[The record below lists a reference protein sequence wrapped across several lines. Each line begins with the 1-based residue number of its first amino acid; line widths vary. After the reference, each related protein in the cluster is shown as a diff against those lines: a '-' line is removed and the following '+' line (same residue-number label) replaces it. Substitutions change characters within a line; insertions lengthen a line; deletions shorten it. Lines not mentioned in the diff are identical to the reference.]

1 MGQWH
6 VWVKFKIRKLLRN
19 PAKPEEC
26 GVLSHLMSVFLP
38 LDFAGFDNRPAHT
51 QRYQKGQFYGVP
63 EEAEGQMTH
72 RSCFT
77 RDQWLDPDGVLKS
90 QDCLSGVRDG

>member
-1 MGQWH
+1 MVGQWH

-19 PAKPEEC
+19 PAKPDEGEC

-51 QRYQKGQFYGVP
+51 QRYQKGQFYGSRRRLR
-63 EEAEGQMTH
+63 G
-72 RSCFT
+72 
-77 RDQWLDPDGVLKS
+77 K
-90 QDCLSGVRDG
+90 